1 MEIALIGDR
10 YTVHG
15 FRLAGIRRTFLIDE
29 ARKADMRA
37 LLRELFS
44 GEVALMLITER
55 VAEELGDLLEEATRS
70 KKGIMPVVV
79 EIPDSG
85 GPLATRPDPIR
96 ALIKKT
102 VGFEIA

>member
-10 YTVHG
+10 HTVHG
-15 FRLAGIRRTFLIDE
+15 FRLAGIRRAFLIDE
-29 ARKADMRA
+29 ARKGDMRA
-37 LLRELFS
+37 LLREFFS

-55 VAEELGDLLEEATRS
+55 VAEELGDLLEEATRF
-70 KKGIMPVVV
+70 KKGIMPILI

>member
-1 MEIALIGDR
+1 MEIAVIGDR
-10 YTVHG
+10 HAVHG
-15 FRLAGIRRTFLIDE
+15 FRLAGIRRAFSIDE
-29 ARKADMRA
+29 ARKGDMRA

-44 GEVALMLITER
+44 GDVALMLITER
-55 VAEELGDLLEEATRS
+55 VAEELSGPLEEAMRF
-70 KKGIMPVVV
+70 KKGIMPILI

-85 GPLATRPDPIR
+85 GPLAMRPDPIR

>member
-1 MEIALIGDR
+1 MEIALIGER
-10 YTVHG
+10 HTVHG
-15 FRLAGIRRTFLIDE
+15 FRLAGIRRAFLIDE
-29 ARKADMRA
+29 ARKGDIRA

-44 GEVALMLITER
+44 GDIALLLINER
-55 VAEELGDLLEEATRS
+55 VAEELGELLEEAMRY
-70 KKGIMPVVV
+70 KKGILPVLI

-85 GPLATRPDPIR
+85 GPLAARADPIR

>member
-10 YTVHG
+10 HTVHG

-29 ARKADMRA
+29 IRSGDIRA

-44 GEVALMLITER
+44 GEVGLMLITER
-55 VAEELGDLLEEATRS
+55 VAQELGDLLEEVERF
-70 KKGIMPVVV
+70 KKGILPILIQV
-79 EIPDSG
+79 PDST
-85 GPLATRPDPIR
+85 GPLAAKADPIR
-96 ALIKKT
+96 VLIKKT

>member
-10 YTVHG
+10 HTVHG
-15 FRLAGIRRTFLIDE
+15 FRLAGIRRAFLIDE
-29 ARKADMRA
+29 IRTGDIRA

-44 GEVALMLITER
+44 GEIAVMLITER
-55 VAEELGDLLEEATRS
+55 VAEELGELLEEATRF
-70 KKGIMPVVV
+70 KKGIIPILV

-85 GPLATRPDPIR
+85 GPMVTRPDPIR
-96 ALIKKT
+96 TLIKKT

>member
-1 MEIALIGDR
+1 MEIALIGER
-10 YTVHG
+10 HTVHG
-15 FRLAGIRRTFLIDE
+15 FRLAGIRRAFLIDE
-29 ARKADMRA
+29 ARKGDMRA

-44 GEVALMLITER
+44 GEFALMLITER
-55 VAEELGDLLEEATRS
+55 VAEELGDLLEEATRF
-70 KKGIMPVVV
+70 KKGIMPIVI

>member
-10 YTVHG
+10 HTIHG

-29 ARKADMRA
+29 ARKGDMRA
-37 LLRELFS
+37 LLRELYG

-55 VAEELGDLLEEATRS
+55 VAEELGGLLDEAARF
-70 KKGIMPVVV
+70 KRGIMPVVV

-85 GPLATRPDPIR
+85 GPMATRPDPVR

-102 VGFEIA
+102 VGFDIA

>member
-1 MEIALIGDR
+1 MEIALIGER
-10 YTVHG
+10 HTVHG
-15 FRLAGIRRTFLIDE
+15 FRLAGIRRAALIDE
-29 ARKADMRA
+29 ARKGDMRA
-37 LLRELFS
+37 LLKELFS
-44 GEVALMLITER
+44 GEVALLLITER
-55 VAEELGDLLEEATRS
+55 VAEELGDLLEEAVRF
-70 KKGIMPVVV
+70 KKGITPIVI

>member
-1 MEIALIGDR
+1 MEIALIGER
-10 YTVHG
+10 HTVHG
-15 FRLAGIRRTFLIDE
+15 FRLAGIQRAFSIDE
-29 ARKADMRA
+29 ARKGDIRA

-44 GEVALMLITER
+44 GDVALLLITER
-55 VAEELGDLLEEATRS
+55 VAEELGDLLEEAMGF
-70 KKGIMPVVV
+70 KKGIVPILI

-85 GPLATRPDPIR
+85 GPLAARTDPIR